1 MLLLEV
7 AVGVALGLVL
17 GTGLLERVQTCRHC
31 THMRLQHTALGC
43 HRCKGRTALHCY
55 EVE

>member
-7 AVGVALGLVL
+7 TVGTLLGLVL
-17 GTGLLERVQTCRHC
+17 GAGLMERVQPCRHC
-31 THMRLQHTALGC
+31 NHLRLQHTALGC
-43 HRCKGRTALHCY
+43 QRCKGRTARHCY

>member
-7 AVGVALGLVL
+7 TVGALLGIVL
-17 GTGLLERVQTCRHC
+17 GTGLMERVQLCRHC

-43 HRCKGRTALHCY
+43 HRCKGRTARHCY